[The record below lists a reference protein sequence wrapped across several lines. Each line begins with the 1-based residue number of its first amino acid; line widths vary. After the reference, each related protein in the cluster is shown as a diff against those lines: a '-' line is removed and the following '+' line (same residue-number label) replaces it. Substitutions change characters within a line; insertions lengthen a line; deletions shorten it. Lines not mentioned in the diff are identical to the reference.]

1 MFDIG
6 WSELL
11 IIAVVAIIVVGPKD
25 LPRML
30 RGLGK
35 YAGQMRR
42 TAGEF
47 RAQFDEAIRESE
59 LDDIRKAA
67 NEISSMNPV
76 GQIKDSVSESL
87 DPLKKSAEDIR
98 KDVERKET
106 PAVAAPPPEAPK
118 SAPAVPSA
126 VPAARKTR
134 KPRAKAAAKATG
146 TDS

>member
-30 RGLGK
+30 RSLGK
-35 YAGQMRR
+35 YAGQLRR

-67 NEISSMNPV
+67 SDISSMNPV
-76 GQIKDSVSESL
+76 GQIKDSVNKSL
-87 DPLKKSAEDIR
+87 DPLKSTADDIR
-98 KDVERKET
+98 KDVERKDLPPPQAEAE
-106 PAVAAPPPEAPK
+106 PAPPPAPK
-118 SAPAVPSA
+118 PAKPK
-126 VPAARKTR
+126 PARKPKTAR
-134 KPRAKAAAKATG
+134 KAAGTG
-146 TDS
+146 AS